1 MRNQDTEPRS
11 WLLSR
16 AARRVHN
23 KTPRQVARTTG
34 SRSEPGLPLFCC
46 LCGCSF
52 GESGQGGPC
61 DTGVVVHLG
70 RHHLRARREVGEEL
84 LGLLAYAAADDDEVW
99 PEEELDPVEVLVE
112 APGVLFPA
120 QVIALAGAVCGAVL
134 GVLAPDLDVSELGVR
149 YQPATDEEGSA
160 DSSTQREHQD
170 DAVLISACA
179 PAHLCETGCISIVD
193 DAHGGVELSQ

>member
-1 MRNQDTEPRS
+1 MASQ
-11 WLLSR
+11 
-16 AARRVHN
+16 
-23 KTPRQVARTTG
+23 
-34 SRSEPGLPLFCC
+34 SRSITAGITPAPSWPELSHQHNAIQADAAQLLLFGGLD
-46 LCGCSF
+46 GCSLRD
-52 GESGQGGPC
+52 SGQSGPG
-61 DTGVVVHLG
+61 DTSVVVHLG
-70 RHHLRARREVGEEL
+70 RHHLRARREMGEEL

-99 PEEELDPVEVLVE
+99 PEEELDSVEVLVE

-149 YQPATDEEGSA
+149 HQPAAYEEGGA

-179 PAHLCETGCISIVD
+179 PAHLCETGCVSIVD
-193 DAHGGVELSQ
+193 DAHGGVELSK